1 MLWFSFQ
8 TKGLNRQFFLVLLID
23 VDCILDYCVSEN
35 EYRDVLSLSALA
47 YAALCFKSM
56 LHMKS
61 FSYLSGLCT
70 SFGNVKD
77 GVGWYVQ
84 RNAKTMRWT
93 CKLMHTRWTFF
104 WNGEGKWKLTFYV
117 VLANRI
123 LQWDVNSYI
132 MGFTLDLILRWSLIP
147 NHFSYRDIWDL
158 HSNIIIEYAMQDTF
172 FR

>member
-1 MLWFSFQ
+1 MAYVFRRFPTKKPKEHLNAMILSFQ
-8 TKGLNRQFFLVLLID
+8 TKGSNRQFFLVLLID

-47 YAALCFKSM
+47 YAALCLKSM

-84 RNAKTMRWT
+84 RNAKTMR
-93 CKLMHTRWTFF
+93 
-104 WNGEGKWKLTFYV
+104 
-117 VLANRI
+117 
-123 LQWDVNSYI
+123 
-132 MGFTLDLILRWSLIP
+132 
-147 NHFSYRDIWDL
+147 
-158 HSNIIIEYAMQDTF
+158 
-172 FR
+172 

>member
-1 MLWFSFQ
+1 MFPSNSTFLTILWISILTLQCIFSLLNRLCEHGICIQ
-8 TKGLNRQFFLVLLID
+8 TISYEETKGTFKCDDSLLSDKGFKPSIFPCLVDRRWLHTRLL
-23 VDCILDYCVSEN
+23 CEWKWA
-35 EYRDVLSLSALA
+35 YRDVLSLSALA
-47 YAALCFKSM
+47 YAALCLKSM

-104 WNGEGKWKLTFYV
+104 KMVKE
-117 VLANRI
+117 
-123 LQWDVNSYI
+123 SE
-132 MGFTLDLILRWSLIP
+132 S
-147 NHFSYRDIWDL
+147 
-158 HSNIIIEYAMQDTF
+158 
-172 FR
+172 